1 MTEEEIKHV
10 ASEAAKA
17 SVEEMFLRFGIEAN
31 SADDIKALQRDFAH
45 LRGWREATETVKRQG
60 LMTAVGV
67 LTLGILGLIW
77 TAISKGAGQ

>member
-1 MTEEEIKHV
+1 MTEDEIKHV

-31 SADDIKALQRDFAH
+31 SPDDIKALQRDFAH

-60 LMTAVGV
+60 LITAMGV
-67 LTLGILGLIW
+67 LTVGILGLIW
-77 TAISKGAGQ
+77 TAISKGTG

>member
-1 MTEEEIKHV
+1 MTDEEIKHV

-67 LTLGILGLIW
+67 ITLGILGLIW
-77 TAISKGAGQ
+77 TAISKGTG